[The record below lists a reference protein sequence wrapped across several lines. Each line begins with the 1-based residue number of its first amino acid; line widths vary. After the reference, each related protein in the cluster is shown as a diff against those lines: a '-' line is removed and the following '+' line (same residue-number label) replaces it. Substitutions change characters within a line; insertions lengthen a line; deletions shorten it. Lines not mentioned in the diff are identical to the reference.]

1 MSSLDNHTALTSP
14 AQTDREDAFDAEMIR
29 REHDEGEEADFDA
42 LEAILCEMD
51 KLKRDMLVAM
61 YRAVTGAEDERLKK
75 LAAMAQAAHD
85 KEDEREAVKSTFT
98 AFGEGLLKLVTP
110 FFALP
115 GFPRF
120 VTMPSPETDAIH
132 INSVD
137 RFDFHALA
145 AETFAKADLDLDEL
159 EAALEGVH
167 DFFDRLTACI
177 VVTAQTVSDTHQKD
191 LDEALDKVARQ
202 ENKLES
208 ERRYRAEFFERLGF
222 ASQVVVEREREL
234 ASP

>member
-1 MSSLDNHTALTSP
+1 MLTAC
-14 AQTDREDAFDAEMIR
+14 DA
-29 REHDEGEEADFDA
+29 
-42 LEAILCEMD
+42 
-51 KLKRDMLVAM
+51 
-61 YRAVTGAEDERLKK
+61 T
-75 LAAMAQAAHD
+75 
-85 KEDEREAVKSTFT
+85 EAVKSTFT

-159 EAALEGVH
+159 EGASCLLP
-167 DFFDRLTACI
+167 FRPP
-177 VVTAQTVSDTHQKD
+177 
-191 LDEALDKVARQ
+191 
-202 ENKLES
+202 
-208 ERRYRAEFFERLGF
+208 AE
-222 ASQVVVEREREL
+222 V
-234 ASP
+234 

>member
-1 MSSLDNHTALTSP
+1 
-14 AQTDREDAFDAEMIR
+14 
-29 REHDEGEEADFDA
+29 
-42 LEAILCEMD
+42 
-51 KLKRDMLVAM
+51 MLVAM
-61 YRAVTGAEDERLKK
+61 YRAVATAEDERLKK

-98 AFGEGLLKLVTP
+98 TFGEGLLELVMP

-115 GFPRF
+115 GFSRF
-120 VTMPSPETDAIH
+120 VTMPSPDADATH
-132 INSVD
+132 LNSVD

-159 EAALEGVH
+159 ELTLKEVH
-167 DFFDRLTACI
+167 EFFDRLIACI
-177 VVTAQTVSDTHQKD
+177 VMTVQTVSNAHQKN
-191 LDEALDKVARQ
+191 LVEVLDKVARQ

>member
-1 MSSLDNHTALTSP
+1 MSSPDDHTSPTSP
-14 AQTDREDAFDAEMIR
+14 AQTAAEAAFNAEMIR
-29 REHDEGEEADFDA
+29 REHDEGEEADSNA

-51 KLKRDMLVAM
+51 ELKRDMLVAM

-98 AFGEGLLKLVTP
+98 AFGDGLLKLVTP

-115 GFPRF
+115 GFSRF
-120 VTMPSPETDAIH
+120 VTMPSPDTNAAH
-132 INSVD
+132 IKSVD

-145 AETFAKADLDLDEL
+145 AETFTKADVDLDEL
-159 EAALEGVH
+159 EAALKGVH
-167 DFFDRLTACI
+167 DFFDRLSACI
-177 VVTAQTVSDTHQKD
+177 VVTAQTVSDAYQKN

-202 ENKLES
+202 ENKLEL